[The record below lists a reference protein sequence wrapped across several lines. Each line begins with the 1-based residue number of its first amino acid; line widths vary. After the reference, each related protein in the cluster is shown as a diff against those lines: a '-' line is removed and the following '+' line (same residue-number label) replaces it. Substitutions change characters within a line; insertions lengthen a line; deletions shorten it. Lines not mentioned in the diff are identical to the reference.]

1 MKTLEIIEATKKAA
15 KEYLANGKSKI
26 ELLDC
31 LKKLSSV
38 HETINYTAKY
48 GVDKNYLKDQMLRRK
63 ILNDHSLIGL

>member
-15 KEYLANGKSKI
+15 KEYLANGKTKSD
-26 ELLDC
+26 LLEC

-48 GVDKNYLKDQMLRRK
+48 GLKKQYLSDQMLRRK
-63 ILNDHSLIGL
+63 ILKDPSIIGL

>member
-1 MKTLEIIEATKKAA
+1 MDIMESTKKAA
-15 KEYLANGKSKI
+15 KEYLAEGKTKS

-48 GVDKNYLKDQMLRRK
+48 GLKKQYLSDQMLRRK
-63 ILNDHSLIGL
+63 ILKDPSLIGL